1 MAVARKNRGSSR
13 FCERKTRGIEWLKRY
28 FYIINRTLVFS
39 LLLYLAK
46 QGWLAPYV
54 HSTSYIGI
62 FGFYVLILC
71 YPVRAEIKTAVAL
84 LPLLLTFF
92 LVLLLEEIALSFIQW
107 LFILISYLIPFWCI
121 TDDEQDANAESS
133 KFSVKSLCSVRKCVV
148 LGSLLLLALWFFYP
162 YVLQNWLGFEN
173 EDPYENLGSLLAGA
187 ALVSSALAI
196 VMQGQQ
202 LRLEKETSETQLR
215 LANKQK
221 IESALFECMQR
232 YTAVSRE
239 CGKERM
245 DALYERIRDVYV
257 DINQFWQYK
266 EVKSDILGIAEKVDT
281 FHREAVQE
289 FALSMPLE
297 IYSKLISSTLID
309 DDEKSQYFSL
319 FINGLPKREQAILL
333 TCFYSYGRYGA
344 DRPYYLDYK
353 KEMHFLFNEMEDSN
367 ESTETFFNVVSL
379 VVCYHPDE
387 PLEYLL
393 DHIRDEKERC
403 EERAEQKMEKIRK
416 QFRITAIP

>member
-62 FGFYVLILC
+62 FCFYILILC

-84 LPLLLTFF
+84 LPLFLTFF

-121 TDDEQDANAESS
+121 TDDEQDANAEIS

-148 LGSLLLLALWFFYP
+148 LGSLLLLVLWFFYP

-245 DALYERIRDVYV
+245 DALYETIRDVYV

-266 EVKSDILGIAEKVDT
+266 KVKPDIRGIAEKVDT

-289 FALSMPLE
+289 FALSLPLE
-297 IYSKLISSTLID
+297 IYAKLIVSTPID

-353 KEMHFLFNEMEDSN
+353 NGMHFLFNEMDDYN
-367 ESTETFFNVVSL
+367 ESTETFFNVVSM
-379 VVCYHPDE
+379 VVCLHPDE

-393 DHIRDEKERC
+393 DYIRAEKERC
-403 EERAEQKMEKIRK
+403 EEREEQKMEKIRK
-416 QFRITAIP
+416 QFRIKS

>member
-13 FCERKTRGIEWLKRY
+13 FCERKTRCLEWLKRY

-62 FGFYVLILC
+62 FCFYILILC

-84 LPLLLTFF
+84 LPLFLTFL

-107 LFILISYLIPFWCI
+107 LFILFSYLVPFWCI
-121 TDDEQDANAESS
+121 MDDEKPEPS
-133 KFSVKSLCSVRKCVV
+133 KRSEKSLCSVRKCVV
-148 LGSLLLLALWFFYP
+148 VGALLLLVLWFFYP
-162 YVLQNWLGFEN
+162 YVLQNWLGFE
-173 EDPYENLGSLLAGA
+173 EDPYENLGALLAGA
-187 ALVSSALAI
+187 ALVTSALAI

-202 LRLEKETSETQLR
+202 LKLEKEASDTQLR

-245 DALYERIRDVYV
+245 DALYETIRDVYV

-266 EVKSDILGIAEKVDT
+266 KVKPDFRGIAEKVDT

-297 IYSKLISSTLID
+297 IYAKLISSTLID

-353 KEMHFLFNEMEDSN
+353 NGMHFLFNEMDDYN
-367 ESTETFFNVVSL
+367 ESTETFFNVVSM
-379 VVCYHPDE
+379 VVCLHPDE

-393 DHIRDEKERC
+393 DYIRDEKERC
-403 EERAEQKMEKIRK
+403 EEREEQKMEKIRK
-416 QFRITAIP
+416 QFRIKS